1 MVKNHPN
8 RYRLI
13 TAGAVLAP
21 AIAMVVAQLGWM
33 AIEHLRTEKMALMLR
48 PVLSGS
54 VLDVGCNDGHLSALL
69 LKKQQDQEAAM
80 NITNVEHDDK
90 NHQRPQ
96 PLTSIYGIDPY
107 LPDRVAIPAGRFD
120 GLNIPAR
127 DKQYDVAMANFILHH
142 AGRNAT
148 VFLLK
153 EMKRVSR
160 RVVVSEDH
168 VETSLARASVMA
180 IHEILRLVLNMGY
193 DMDGFRTKVEWK
205 RTFEDECGFRVVAQR
220 DYSSVIFLFPFLYHT
235 VYVLEDKDGDIGA
248 EKATDDLLFPPLE
261 EFMMY
266 QPGWSDAV
274 DVLHVAAGVVVFY
287 LIAAHLSRHF
297 RCSSSSSNDK

>member
-1 MVKNHPN
+1 VKNPNVRPFKKHFGRQIRGEQYRPLQLATGETKMVKNHPN
-8 RYRLI
+8 DNRLI
-13 TAGAVLAP
+13 TACAVQAP
-21 AIAMVVAQLGWM
+21 AIAMVCAQLGWI
-33 AIEHLRTEKMALMLR
+33 AIEHVRTEKVVLMLR
-48 PVLSGS
+48 PVLGGS

-69 LKKQQDQEAAM
+69 LKKQQDQDATM
-80 NITNVEHDDK
+80 NITNDEHDK

-120 GLNIPAR
+120 GVNIPAR

-148 VFLLK
+148 VSLLK

-168 VETSLARASVMA
+168 VETSLDRVSVMA
-180 IHEILRLVLNMGY
+180 IHEVMRLVLNMGY
-193 DMDGFRTKVEWK
+193 DMDGFRTKAEWK

-220 DYSSVIFLFPFLYHT
+220 DYSSSIFLLPCTFWSSRT
-235 VYVLEDKDGDIGA
+235 
-248 EKATDDLLFPPLE
+248 ATLVPRRQQTIYF
-261 EFMMY
+261 FHR
-266 QPGWSDAV
+266 W
-274 DVLHVAAGVVVFY
+274 
-287 LIAAHLSRHF
+287 R
-297 RCSSSSSNDK
+297 SS